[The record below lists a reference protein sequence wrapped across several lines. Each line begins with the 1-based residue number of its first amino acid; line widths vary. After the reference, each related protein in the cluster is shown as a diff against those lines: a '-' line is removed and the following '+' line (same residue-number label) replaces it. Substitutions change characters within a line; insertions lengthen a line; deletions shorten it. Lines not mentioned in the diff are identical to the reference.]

1 MGILFKEKMKRT
13 PRAVN
18 KVLAEKVTQFVQEPK
33 SKRAPKKVAPV
44 VVETKKK
51 NVSTKGKKNWRK
63 NIDTTEIDKKEIQDL
78 DKKINEDKVGALKN
92 EDLFTMDVIPNESSK
107 QKFRR
112 EFEAKKVKRV
122 KKLSVL
128 EERKM
133 KHMNLEHLAKN
144 EEKLHAPARA
154 YDLWGESNQTESVFK
169 FPVLSKSYGSTTTLN
184 SSAKQNARIS
194 YPKIPLPHPGQSYNP
209 DKKDVQKLMEQVVE
223 HNKNINNRK
232 IDEIT
237 YENQKDIEAVVL
249 YETSDEESDYDNRE
263 ITEHN
268 PSNNLAIDDGDR
280 HTKEKRK
287 EKRRR
292 FLHAQKDKELQRQKQ
307 KKIAINSS
315 IGLKKVEKGQK
326 KNFKELE
333 EKNLIEL
340 NKKKEADR
348 LQKLGLVDDQEL
360 LNDFDTNREPVPLR
374 KMRAN
379 NQLIADRFSNI
390 IKRNI
395 VGEYASRHKKRNR
408 KLDKIAYKDNNNN
421 DYEIKV
427 DDAAALKIFE

>member
-18 KVLAEKVTQFVQEPK
+18 KVLAEKVT
-33 SKRAPKKVAPV
+33 PV

-122 KKLSVL
+122 KKLSIL

-326 KNFKELE
+326 KNFKEL
-333 EKNLIEL
+333 
-340 NKKKEADR
+340 A
-348 LQKLGLVDDQEL
+348 
-360 LNDFDTNREPVPLR
+360 
-374 KMRAN
+374 
-379 NQLIADRFSNI
+379 
-390 IKRNI
+390 
-395 VGEYASRHKKRNR
+395 
-408 KLDKIAYKDNNNN
+408 
-421 DYEIKV
+421 
-427 DDAAALKIFE
+427 